1 MSKLS
6 FKNFKFIFISA
17 FICTCSNNSS
27 VDKLDE
33 AALLRANG
41 DLMGSIKLLD
51 EIIGGKSKNE
61 HKQMAQFNIADI
73 YMNDVKNYSFSLIN
87 FNKVLNYNLDNEIY
101 KKSLFMYAYI
111 CSNYLDMY
119 SDAYIRYSEFIKK
132 YPNDDLVPS
141 VEYEMNQLKQY
152 IDRVDELLS
161 E

>member
-6 FKNFKFIFISA
+6 YKNLKIIFLSV
-17 FICTCSNNSS
+17 FVCTCNSNITDQL
-27 VDKLDE
+27 DKAD
-33 AALLRANG
+33 LLRANG

-51 EIIGGKSKNE
+51 GIIVNNSSNE
-61 HKQMAQFNIADI
+61 YKQMAQFNIADI

-87 FNKVLNYNLDNEIY
+87 FDKVLNYNLDNEIH

-119 SDAYIRYSEFIKK
+119 SDAYSIYGEFIKK
-132 YPNDDLVPS
+132 YPNDDLISS
-141 VEYEMNQLKQY
+141 VEYEMDQLKQY